1 MKAIKF
7 LLLAMVLGASVVSVE
22 AAITRRHTLT
32 GRDLINASLV
42 PHSNR
47 NVVEEFEARSSAERL
62 GDDKEVTE
70 EACHEL
76 AIRMART
83 AIALVVAAVFGVKA
97 E

>member
-32 GRDLINASLV
+32 GRDLINARIV

-47 NVVEEFEARSSAERL
+47 DVVAESMATHLAGQL
-62 GDDKEVTE
+62 GDDEEVTR
-70 EACHEL
+70 EACHER